1 MTGHGSLTPR
11 TTEGK
16 IITMLYALFGVP
28 LMLMCLSSLG
38 GFLAEAL
45 QCAYLKMCRPQRHC
59 NGNNTDDG
67 SCVDNIDVDGFDEHK
82 IKNRMRSDN
91 NEVIFFLIF
100 QFDPISV
107 FSFSSLSYRHHV
119 FL

>member
-45 QCAYLKMCRPQRHC
+45 QCAYMKLCRPRRQC
-59 NGNNTDDG
+59 NNINADDG
-67 SCVDNIDVDGFDEHK
+67 DCGDNIDIDGIDEHK
-82 IKNRMRSDN
+82 LKNRMRTDN
-91 NEVIFFLIF
+91 NEVNVYNTFFVVLF
-100 QFDPISV
+100 
-107 FSFSSLSYRHHV
+107 H
-119 FL
+119 